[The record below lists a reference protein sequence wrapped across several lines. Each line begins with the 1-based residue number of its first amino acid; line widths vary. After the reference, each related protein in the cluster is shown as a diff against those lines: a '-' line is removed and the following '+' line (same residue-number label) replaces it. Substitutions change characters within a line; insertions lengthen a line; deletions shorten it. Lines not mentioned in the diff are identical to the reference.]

1 MGRDGEEK
9 KRVRNGLS
17 SFGIARV
24 PCGEIEITKERSRN
38 AEERRRRRP
47 RRARRLCRS
56 TCFERKIEKGA
67 KGENFPLSP
76 KVRMI
81 RLTFVMKEFDRHC
94 QLYSLR
100 GSLFKDKHC

>member
-24 PCGEIEITKERSRN
+24 PCGEIEISKERSRN

-76 KVRMI
+76 NDSIDFRYEGILPTLPTVLFEG
-81 RLTFVMKEFDRHC
+81 LTFQGQTLLDP
-94 QLYSLR
+94 
-100 GSLFKDKHC
+100 